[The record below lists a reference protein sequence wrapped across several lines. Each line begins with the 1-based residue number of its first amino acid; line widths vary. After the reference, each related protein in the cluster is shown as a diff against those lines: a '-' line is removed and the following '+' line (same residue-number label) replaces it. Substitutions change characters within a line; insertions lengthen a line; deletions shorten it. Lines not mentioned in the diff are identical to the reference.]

1 LRQIVTSTFHDR
13 KLGENETFLYMELV
27 LQGLAEMEV
36 LNKETMENSLNFR
49 DILAD
54 MFGGEDLY

>member
-1 LRQIVTSTFHDR
+1 
-13 KLGENETFLYMELV
+13 MELV